1 MHKSVIQLPSAKL
14 HFNKLSKQKVLLKVT
29 KACLKMEADQH
40 LKLID
45 FSHALKADWK
55 VKFCL
60 LKQTAPSSKKKK
72 TKPAKNSAYLSA
84 VQGKII

>member
-1 MHKSVIQLPSAKL
+1 
-14 HFNKLSKQKVLLKVT
+14 
-29 KACLKMEADQH
+29 MEADQH